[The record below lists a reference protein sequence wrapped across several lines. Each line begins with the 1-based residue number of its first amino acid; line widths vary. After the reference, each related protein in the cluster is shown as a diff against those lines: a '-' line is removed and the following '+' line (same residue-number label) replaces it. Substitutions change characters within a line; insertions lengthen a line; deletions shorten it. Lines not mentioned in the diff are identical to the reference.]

1 MSETLR
7 RVSYSQYSM
16 WEQCP
21 RKYKWLYLD
30 KKALR
35 TGSIHTIF
43 GTGLHETIQEY
54 ILTLYTESK
63 AKADELDLDKLL
75 LSNMK
80 SEFLKERTTL
90 KEHGIT
96 DPNIICAKDD
106 MKTFYRQGLEFITWF
121 KKNVGKF
128 YQKRGYQLV
137 GIELPL
143 EVQVREGIVAVSF
156 LDIVLKN
163 KKSGRI
169 LIIDLKTSKSGWGK
183 WERGSD
189 QKKNQLRL
197 YKKWYSE
204 VFGISPD
211 LIDVEFQIM
220 RREMPAESEFPI
232 PRMSRFTPTHGS
244 RSLAGADRLFNE
256 FVDAVFNPDGTVKS
270 DDDADFVKKPS
281 KLCGWCPFYGVSCS
295 GKED

>member
-1 MSETLR
+1 MSDSVR

-35 TGSIHTIF
+35 TGSIHTVF
-43 GTGLHETIQEY
+43 GTGMHETLQEY
-54 ILTLYTESK
+54 ILTMYTESK
-63 AKADELDLDKLL
+63 AKANELDLEKMLL
-75 LSNMK
+75 TNMK
-80 SEFLKERTTL
+80 EEFLNERKKL
-90 KEHGIT
+90 KEHGVT
-96 DPNIICAKDD
+96 DPNIICSKDD
-106 MKTFYRQGLEFITWF
+106 MKVFYRQGLEIVKWF

-143 EVQVREGIVAVSF
+143 EVQVRDGIVAVSF

-169 LIIDLKTSKSGWGK
+169 LIIDLKTSTKGWGK

-204 VFGISPD
+204 VFDISPD

-220 RREMPAESEFPI
+220 RREMPEESDFPI
-232 PRMSRFTPTHGS
+232 PRMSRFTPAHGS

-281 KLCGWCPFYGVSCS
+281 KLCGWCPFYENICD